1 MSPTPEQIAEGA
13 SIVKTVA
20 EAALPVLVP
29 FDPLISLVMTAITAH
44 FNATKTWPTEEQ
56 VRAALPADY
65 KKLVDDWSAWKPSG
79 DGSLP
84 APPV

>member
-1 MSPTPEQIAEGA
+1 MSTPEQIAQGA
-13 SIVKTVA
+13 SVAKTIA
-20 EAALPVLVP
+20 ETMIPALVP

-65 KKLVDDWSAWKPSG
+65 QKLINDWASWKPSG
-79 DGSLP
+79 DGTLP
-84 APPV
+84 AGS